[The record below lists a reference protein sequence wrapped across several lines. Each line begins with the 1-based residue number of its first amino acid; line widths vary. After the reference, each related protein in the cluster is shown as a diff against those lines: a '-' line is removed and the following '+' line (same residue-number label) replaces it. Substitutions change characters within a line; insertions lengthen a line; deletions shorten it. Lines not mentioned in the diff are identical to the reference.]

1 MYDLIIIGGG
11 PAGITAGI
19 YAARKK
25 LNTLIVSKNFIGQTG
40 MAGTI
45 ENWPGE
51 KSILGPELIFKFIDH
66 LETYEIEK
74 KEEEVISISK
84 REKFEIK
91 TKENSFFSSAVIIAT
106 GRKPRELGV
115 INEKDFIGKGVV
127 YCTTCDAPLF
137 KSKKVVVA
145 GGGNAAFEAA
155 IEMTDYTKDVY
166 LFDISSKFLADEILQ
181 EKAQKKGVSLF
192 NNMRIDKVDGKNFL
206 EEVKYTDVVTNEG
219 KTISADG
226 LFIQIGSLP
235 ITGFLED
242 FLELDGSKNIVINFE
257 TQETS
262 KEGVFAAGDVTN
274 IKDKQVIISA
284 GEGAKA
290 ALSAYRFLKNEKQ

>member
-1 MYDLIIIGGG
+1 MYDLIIVGGG

-25 LNTLIVSKNFIGQTG
+25 LSTLIVSKNFIGQTG
-40 MAGTI
+40 MAGMI

-51 KSILGPELIFKFIDH
+51 KNILGPELIFKFKDH
-66 LETYEIEK
+66 LDNYQIDK

-84 REKFEIK
+84 KEKFEVQ
-91 TKENSFFSSAVIIAT
+91 TKNDLFTATAVIIAT

-115 INEKDFIGKGVV
+115 INEKEFIGRGVV

-137 KSKKVVVA
+137 KDKKVVVA

-155 IEMTDYTKDVY
+155 IEMISYTKDVC
-166 LFDISSKFLADEILQ
+166 LFDISSKFSADEILQ
-181 EKAQKKGVSLF
+181 EKAKEKGISLF
-192 NNMRIDKVDGKNFL
+192 NNIRIDEVGGKTFL
-206 EEVKYTDVVTNEG
+206 EKIKYTDLTNNKE
-219 KTISADG
+219 KFISAEG

-235 ITGFLED
+235 ITGFLDD
-242 FLELDGSKNIVINFE
+242 FLELDDERNIIINFE

-262 KEGVFAAGDVTN
+262 TKGVFAAGDVTN
-274 IKDKQVIISA
+274 VKEKQIIIAA
-284 GEGAKA
+284 GEGSKA
-290 ALSAYRFLKNEKQ
+290 ALSAYRFLKK

>member
-1 MYDLIIIGGG
+1 MYDLIIVGGG

-25 LNTLIVSKNFIGQTG
+25 LRTLIISKNFIGQTG
-40 MAGTI
+40 MAGKI

-51 KSILGPELIFKFIDH
+51 RSISGPELIFKFTDH
-66 LETYEIEK
+66 LDDYEIEK

-84 REKFEIK
+84 KERFEVKTRENLF
-91 TKENSFFSSAVIIAT
+91 TSSAVIIAT

-137 KSKKVVVA
+137 KSKKVVIA

-155 IEMTDYTKDVY
+155 IEMITYTNDVY
-166 LFDISSKFLADEILQ
+166 LFDVSSEFLADEILQ
-181 EKAQKKGVSLF
+181 EKARERGVVLLS
-192 NNMRIDKVDGKNFL
+192 NIKINKVDGENFL
-206 EEVKYTDVVTNEG
+206 ERIQYTNLVNNEE
-219 KTISADG
+219 KTITVDG

-235 ITGFLED
+235 ITGFLGD
-242 FLELDGSKNIVINFE
+242 FLELDENKNIVINFK

-262 KEGVFAAGDVTN
+262 REGVFAAGDVTN

-290 ALSAYRFLKNEKQ
+290 ALSAYRFLKK

>member
-145 GGGNAAFEAA
+145 GGGNAAFETA

-242 FLELDGSKNIVINFE
+242 FLELDDSKNIVINFE

>member
-40 MAGTI
+40 MAGKI

-91 TKENSFFSSAVIIAT
+91 TKENSFSSSAVIIAT

-145 GGGNAAFEAA
+145 GGGNAAFETA

-206 EEVKYTDVVTNEG
+206 EEVKYTDVVTNEE

-242 FLELDGSKNIVINFE
+242 FLELDDSKNIVINFE

-290 ALSAYRFLKNEKQ
+290 ALSAYRFLKK

>member
-1 MYDLIIIGGG
+1 MYDLIIVGGG

-25 LNTLIVSKNFIGQTG
+25 LSTLIVSKNFIGQTG
-40 MAGTI
+40 MAGMI

-51 KSILGPELIFKFIDH
+51 KNILGPELIFKFKDH
-66 LETYEIEK
+66 LDNYQIDK

-84 REKFEIK
+84 KEKFEVQ
-91 TKENSFFSSAVIIAT
+91 TKNDLFTATAVIIAT

-115 INEKDFIGKGVV
+115 INEKEFIGRGVV

-137 KSKKVVVA
+137 KDKKVVVA

-155 IEMTDYTKDVY
+155 IEMISYTKDVC
-166 LFDISSKFLADEILQ
+166 LFDISSKFSADEILQ
-181 EKAQKKGVSLF
+181 EKAKEKGISLF
-192 NNMRIDKVDGKNFL
+192 NNIRIDEVGGKIFL
-206 EEVKYTDVVTNEG
+206 EKIKYTDLTNNKE
-219 KTISADG
+219 KFISAEG

-235 ITGFLED
+235 ITGFLDD
-242 FLELDGSKNIVINFE
+242 FLELDDERNIIINFE

-262 KEGVFAAGDVTN
+262 TKGVFAAGDVTN
-274 IKDKQVIISA
+274 VKEKQIIIAA
-284 GEGAKA
+284 GEGSKA
-290 ALSAYRFLKNEKQ
+290 ALSAYRFLKK